1 MATILIGGGTGF
13 IGMHLSRRLRSL
25 GHQVRHLSRTAD
37 RSADFPAY
45 HWDVAAGK
53 IDDAAFDG
61 VEYVINL
68 AGAGIA
74 DAHWT
79 ARRKQLIIDSRTQS
93 TALLASTLGRLQLRP
108 RLYLSAS
115 AIGFYGDR
123 GNDLMR
129 ESDSPGTGFLS
140 KSCVLWEESTEAIR
154 GLGIP
159 LFINRTGI
167 VLHPEGG
174 ALQKM
179 LLPLHARV
187 STYFGDGA
195 QYYSWIHLD
204 DIVNIY
210 AYAIEHGLTGVYNGT
225 APEPVTNKVLAA
237 ALGPAA
243 GKSALLLPAPSFALK
258 LAMGEMSHTV
268 LDSCRCS
275 AAKVQ
280 AAGFEFAHP
289 ELEGALRDL
298 LADR

>member
-13 IGMHLSRRLRSL
+13 IGTHLSRRLRSL

-37 RSADFPAY
+37 LAADFPAY

-79 ARRKQLIIDSRTQS
+79 TKRKQLIIDSRTQS
-93 TALLASTLGRLQLRP
+93 TALLAKTLGRLQLRP
-108 RLYLSAS
+108 KLYLSAS

-123 GNDLMR
+123 GNELMR
-129 ESDSPGTGFLS
+129 ETDSAGTGFLS
-140 KSCVLWEESTEAIR
+140 KSCVLWEESTAAISD
-154 GLGIP
+154 LGIP

-204 DIVNIY
+204 DIVDIY
-210 AYAIEHGLTGVYNGT
+210 AYAIAHDLTGVYNGT

-243 GKSALLLPAPSFALK
+243 GKSALVLPAPSFALK
-258 LAMGEMSHTV
+258 LALGEMSHTV
-268 LDSCRCS
+268 LDSCRCT
-275 AAKVQ
+275 AAKLQ

-289 ELEGALRDL
+289 KLEGALRDL